1 MTDTAPPT
9 AKPSK
14 ARAERREIPGNFP
27 YTTAPGV
34 FSKVLERI
42 PVSERPPQFTQDFLG
57 SVLQATGG
65 SARPI
70 IPILKKAGL
79 LRADGVPTEAYAQF
93 QSDGSRGRAALE
105 ALKTGWPEIFRRNQ
119 YAHKLDAKQT
129 EDLFR
134 QVTGL
139 PPSDGVLR
147 AIVATYNAFRRY
159 VDESSELRPQSTAEP
174 AIARTTEEAAQPA
187 SQVPLA
193 LSTQINVV
201 LPETTDISVYHAIF
215 RSIRENLL

>member
-1 MTDTAPPT
+1 MTDTPPST
-9 AKPSK
+9 PKPSK
-14 ARAERREIPGNFP
+14 ERAERREIPGNFP

-42 PVSERPPQFTQDFLG
+42 PISERPPQFTQDFLG

-79 LRADGVPTEAYAQF
+79 LRADGAPTEAYAQF

-105 ALKTGWPEIFRRNQ
+105 ALKTGWPELFRRNQ
-119 YAHKLDAKQT
+119 YAHKLDTKQT

-139 PPSDGVLR
+139 PPSDAVLR

-159 VDESSELRPQSTAEP
+159 VDDTSDAQSQVISEPPAVSTADDS
-174 AIARTTEEAAQPA
+174 AQTA
-187 SQVPLA
+187 SRVPLS
-193 LSTQINVV
+193 LSTQINIV

-215 RSIRENLL
+215 RSIRENLV